1 MKVKKTILAAL
12 TIVCALL
19 LFSSCGKQ
27 NVLNDFYFY
36 RAYGQ
41 MTTTGAGGLFSVASF
56 QSAID
61 NAVGDGLTK
70 MDDAKVIAAC
80 DAVDAKIKADTGT
93 KYSGYVEIT
102 RKAMGNESN
111 GTVIK
116 MYTY

>member
-1 MKVKKTILAAL
+1 MKVKKSILAAL
-12 TIVCALL
+12 TVVCALL

-27 NVLNDFYFY
+27 NVLNDLYIY
-36 RAYGQ
+36 RAYGK
-41 MTTTGAGGLFSVASF
+41 MSTSGAGGLFTVASF

-61 NAVGDGLTK
+61 NAVGDGLTRL
-70 MDDAKVIAAC
+70 DDAKVIAAC
-80 DAVDAKIKADTGT
+80 DAVDAKIKAATDT

-102 RKAMGNESN
+102 RKELGNEGN